1 MAIKFFQDLFRFIHL
16 PAVQPEAKEIVL
28 QPDRPVVIL
37 VGGLSSSNDSL
48 RIIKKRLFQDGFNV
62 VVHTITTTET
72 SENDEGLVFCASQ
85 LSELVK
91 QLKTSSV
98 SPKQKIFLLAHS
110 AGGLIARYYVQ
121 FLEGNHYCDGLI
133 TLATPHRGLWIA
145 LLGYFTK
152 LKRRGKCLYDI
163 LPFSPFIGYLNK
175 RAFPSEFPILSLS
188 SKDDLICPQKSS
200 RLPEKVFES
209 KLSQEKILEGV
220 SHVGFLFQRRP
231 YLVVRDWIRKQT
243 SKLEPYSDSQFFKKI
258 S

>member
-1 MAIKFFQDLFRFIHL
+1 MAFKLFQDLIRFIYL
-16 PAVQPEAKEIVL
+16 PSVQPEPNEIIL

-62 VVHTITTTET
+62 VVHTISTTKT
-72 SENDEGLVFCASQ
+72 SESGEGLVFCANQ

-91 QLKTSSV
+91 QLRTSNV
-98 SPKQKIFLLAHS
+98 SQKQKVFLLAHS

-121 FLEGNHYCDGLI
+121 FLEGHQYCDGLI

-145 LLGYFTK
+145 VLGYFTK

-163 LPFSPFIGYLNK
+163 LPFSPFVGCLNK

-188 SKDDLICPQKSS
+188 STDDLICNQRNA
-200 RLPEKVFES
+200 RLPIKVFES
-209 KLSQEKILEGV
+209 KFSQEKILEGV
-220 SHVGFLFQRRP
+220 SHVGFLLQRRP
-231 YLVVRDWIRKQT
+231 YLVVRDWMQKQM
-243 SKLEPYSDSQFFKKI
+243 SKLDPYSDSQFFKK
-258 S
+258 SS